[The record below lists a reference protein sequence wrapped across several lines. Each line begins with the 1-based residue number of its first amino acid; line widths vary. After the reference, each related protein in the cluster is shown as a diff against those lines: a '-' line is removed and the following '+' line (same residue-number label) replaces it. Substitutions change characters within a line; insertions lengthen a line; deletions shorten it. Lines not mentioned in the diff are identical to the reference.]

1 MSKKLV
7 VSLAIAAVIAG
18 VIAYFAPAV
27 RDAQV
32 VNSLIAQNLEA
43 RGGAAAWDK
52 VSSMRMA
59 GQMDL
64 GQDMIVPYT
73 LVQKRPGK
81 MCFEF
86 DFDNATST
94 QCTDGEKGWKI
105 APFLGRSAAEP
116 MTEAEYRNVADS
128 SDPYGLLYNYRERG
142 LDIQYLGQEQI
153 DGRDVHKL
161 RVELPFGG
169 VRWLYLDVETALDVK
184 LEAPR
189 VVAGEDYLIETFYTD
204 WQEVEGLLIPARQ
217 ETRTVGDEETH
228 FLTVDSVTVNP
239 QVDDDQ
245 FHMPAAL
252 GGGITSDGGTA
263 L

>member
-1 MSKKLV
+1 MSKKLII
-7 VSLAIAAVIAG
+7 SLSVAAVIACA
-18 VIAYFAPAV
+18 IAYFAPAI

-32 VNSLIAQNLEA
+32 VNSLIAKNLEA
-43 RGGAAAWDK
+43 RGGQEVWNQ
-52 VSSMRMA
+52 VTSMRMA

-86 DFDNATST
+86 EFDSATST

-105 APFLGRSAAEP
+105 APFLGRSGAEP
-116 MTEAEYRNVADS
+116 MTEAEYRDVADS

-142 LDIQYLGQEQI
+142 LDIQYLGKEQI
-153 DGRDVHKL
+153 DGRDADKL
-161 RVELPFGG
+161 RVELPYGG
-169 VRWLYLDVETALDVK
+169 VRWLYLDAETALDVK

-189 VVAGEDYLIETFYTD
+189 VVAGQDYLIETFYTD

-217 ETRTVGDEETH
+217 ETRTVGDEQTH

-245 FHMPAAL
+245 FHMPATL
-252 GGGITSDGGTA
+252 GGGFSNDGGNA